1 MTSRSPGRARRKL
14 WTQPIRY
21 LTGALSGLAFAALAA
36 SYAAA
41 GSGLTVEIL
50 HPAVG
55 EPLLGEVE
63 IVVAVHAEGTHP
75 QTSDHDVASSLEVEA
90 FLDGES
96 LGTRQGPPWRWRV
109 DVGLE
114 SREHRVDVVARTAE
128 GEETR
133 AVRFTPWVRID
144 HRVEAELQTLYVT
157 VTDGHGRRVAQLPR
171 SAFRIR
177 DDGEAQRIVTFEH
190 GDLPLTAFLLLDT
203 SISMAGERFE
213 AARSGVQAFLSGLRK
228 LDEVRVLAFSDRLRA
243 LSPFVGV
250 EPVPQLPAR
259 LRELEA
265 GDGTAVHD
273 HLFLALHRLEAHS
286 GRRVVVLLSDGV
298 DRHSVLEVEEVQRV
312 ARRSRALIYWV
323 RLEGTAEVTRHNIA
337 PSPWG
342 TPKQRFRS
350 FRRLEEVVQES
361 GGRIVRLLEPG
372 EIEGAF
378 RDILRELREQY
389 ALGYYPQPRLR
400 HDGGWREVE
409 VELPTSRGWTARTR
423 AGYVDRRR

>member
-1 MTSRSPGRARRKL
+1 MTSGRRGRARREL
-14 WTQPIRY
+14 WTQPLRSVA
-21 LTGALSGLAFAALAA
+21 GALSSLALAALAA
-36 SYAAA
+36 SSLGA
-41 GSGLTVEIL
+41 GTAVTVEIL
-50 HPAVG
+50 RPAVG

-63 IVVAVHAEGTHP
+63 IVAAVHAEGAEP
-75 QTSDHDVASSLEVEA
+75 WDPEQDVGLELEA

-114 SREHRVDVVARTAE
+114 SREHRVDLVARTAE

-157 VTDGHGRRVAQLPR
+157 VTDGRGRRVANLPR
-171 SAFRIR
+171 SAFRVR

-213 AARSGVQAFLSGLRK
+213 AARSGVQAFLSGLQK
-228 LDEVRVLAFSDRLRA
+228 LDEVRILAFSDRLRV
-243 LSPFVGV
+243 LSPFVRA
-250 EPVPQLPAR
+250 ESVPQLQAR
-259 LRELEA
+259 LRKLEA

-273 HLFLALHRLEAHS
+273 HLFLALHRLEAHP

-298 DRHSVLEVEEVQRV
+298 DRHSVLDVEEVQRV
-312 ARRSRALIYWV
+312 VRRSRALIYWV

-337 PSPWG
+337 PSAWG
-342 TPKQRFRS
+342 TPKQRYRS
-350 FRRLEEVVQES
+350 YRRLEEVVEES
-361 GGRIVRLLEPG
+361 GGRIVRLREAE

-378 RDILRELREQY
+378 RDILHELREQY
-389 ALGYYPQPRLR
+389 ALGYYPRPRLR